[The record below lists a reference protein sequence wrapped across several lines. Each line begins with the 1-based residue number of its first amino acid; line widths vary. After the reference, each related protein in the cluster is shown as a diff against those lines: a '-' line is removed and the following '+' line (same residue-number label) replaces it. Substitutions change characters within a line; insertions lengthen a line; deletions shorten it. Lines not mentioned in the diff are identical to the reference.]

1 MNFVDNIQYIVMEY
15 VDGITL
21 REYLL
26 KQPDGYIPWVDTKYL
41 FTQVFLAIEYIH
53 NKNYIHGAIN
63 PDHIILLSNGTVKLV
78 PISIFNLKDFGK
90 FSQLSIEDG
99 YSAIEQ
105 YKYNDFW
112 LDTETDIYSIC
123 ACIYRSLVGQNPP
136 DAQAREINDKLIM
149 PNSIVETLPINVLRA
164 LGGGL
169 QVYPLKRIKDVRTL
183 EQILMSSIESTTQ
196 KTHFLK
202 KYKLKK
208 DINANKNAKY
218 KNTNKN
224 DNAIEKFN
232 DDKTP
237 LKKNSYAFISYS
249 SKNQNMADS
258 TRHLMKTEGIPCWMA
273 PYDIPAG
280 SKYAFVINDALKNC
294 ACLVLLLTKE
304 SQNSEF
310 VEKEVE
316 RAITYRKPIVTI
328 QLENIKLNSGF
339 EFYIGNQ
346 QIVAVKEINA
356 NDSDMRRALN
366 GISALVGDK

>member
-1 MNFVDNIQYIVMEY
+1 MEY